1 MSFSRMRRTRTI
13 KAWVG
18 IIAHAVF
25 TAFVIGLSTSTAIT
39 VYSLADLE
47 WLFGKEPDTSGTPT
61 YVIQVKR
68 YGDEHERPVD

>member
-1 MSFSRMRRTRTI
+1 MSFSRMRRTRTL

-18 IIAHAVF
+18 IIAHVAL
-25 TAFVIGLSTSTAIT
+25 TAFVMGLSTAAAIT

-47 WLFGKEPDTSGTPT
+47 WLFGKEPDTSGAPT

-68 YGDEHERPVD
+68 YGDEQPVD